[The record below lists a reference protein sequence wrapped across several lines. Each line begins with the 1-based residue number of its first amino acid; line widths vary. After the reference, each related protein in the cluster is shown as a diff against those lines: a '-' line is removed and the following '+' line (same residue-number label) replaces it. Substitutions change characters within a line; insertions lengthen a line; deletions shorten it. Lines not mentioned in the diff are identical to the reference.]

1 MTARYVNMPLFTESF
16 YTYTISLETISYSVE
31 IVYNERMKLW
41 LLSLYLEDKTP
52 VFEGLGIVPGY
63 PIALDYALNTLTG
76 YFYLECVASIDTEQ
90 YIQYP
95 DKLSQYY
102 KFYYIY
108 EG

>member
-1 MTARYVNMPLFTESF
+1 MTVMYVNMPLFTES
-16 YTYTISLETISYSVE
+16 YYSYTISLETISYNVE
-31 IVYNERMKLW
+31 IVFNERVGLW
-41 LLSLYLEDKTP
+41 YLSLYLQDNTP
-52 VFEGLGIVPGY
+52 VFEGVAIVPGY
-63 PIALDYALNTLTG
+63 PIALDYALNKLTG
-76 YFYLECVASIDTEQ
+76 YFYLECVASINTEQ